1 MVFHQISL
9 LRQQLRKK
17 VGTLNAVDEFLKDIA
32 GSSSPSDLLPIL
44 HALPDSDP
52 SPDEQ
57 IKKYSAPKKN
67 DAIQNEYAKP
77 LLLEPE

>member
-1 MVFHQISL
+1 MPIFWSGIQTIKVNGQKPMVCHQISL

-57 IKKYSAPKKN
+57 IKK
-67 DAIQNEYAKP
+67 
-77 LLLEPE
+77 